1 MSNSKLKIKLYGYL
15 ADDLGDML
23 EADQLNTLGELL
35 SFLNVKYPVL
45 ANKRFSIAVNR
56 ALENDMQKKINC
68 SDELALMPPFAG
80 G

>member
-23 EADQLNTLGELL
+23 EIDHLNTLGELL
-35 SFLNVKYPVL
+35 SFLNETYPVL
-45 ANKRFSIAVNR
+45 SNKRFSIAINR
-56 ALENDMQKKINC
+56 SLENDMQKKINC
-68 SDELALMPPFAG
+68 SDELALLPPFAG

>member
-23 EADQLNTLGELL
+23 ETDQLNTLGELL
-35 SFLNVKYPVL
+35 TYLNEKYPIL
-45 ANKRFSIAVNR
+45 SNKRFSIAVNR

-68 SDELALMPPFAG
+68 SDELALLPPFAG